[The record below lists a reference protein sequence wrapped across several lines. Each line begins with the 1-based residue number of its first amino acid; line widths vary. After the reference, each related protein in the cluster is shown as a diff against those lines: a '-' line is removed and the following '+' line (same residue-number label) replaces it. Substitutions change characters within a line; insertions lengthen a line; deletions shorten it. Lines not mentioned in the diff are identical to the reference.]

1 MSTLA
6 RMRIVHVVRQFHPAI
21 GGLESVVL
29 ALASAQLAQGHAV
42 RVVTL
47 NRIFNTSKS
56 DVLPHRDSVA
66 QVEIIRIPF
75 VGSHRYPIAP
85 TVINHI
91 VDADIVHVHGID
103 FFFDYLAWT
112 KPFHGRTLVASTHG
126 AFFHTQFAAALKR
139 IYFSTITRASLIWYG
154 GVAAVS
160 AADFE
165 TFRRIRSNGLVC
177 IENGVDVHKYAAASS
192 ELPQKSII
200 ALGRLSK
207 HKRLDHLISLVAA
220 LYRADA
226 EWKLHIVGRPWD
238 LSVRDLETI
247 ARGQDVS
254 EAVSIIASPGEDEIR
269 EIMGR
274 CSFIAS
280 ASEYEGFGLAAVEGM
295 SAGLLPILS
304 PIPSF
309 QRLVDRSGIGV
320 TVNFEHTDEAAV
332 QLLAKW
338 HESRNNYPE
347 QRRAAMHAALQ
358 YDWPNVCRQYQR
370 LYEGVMGTTTRSI
383 LDVPIQVITAD
394 AAIKLLDQRFNSRE
408 QTRVAFANANVLNI
422 AYTARDFR
430 QALQTSVVFNDGF
443 GVDIASRLLFGS
455 RFPDN
460 LNGTDFTPLYL
471 DKTKHR
477 FRIFLLGG
485 RRGVPD
491 RALCE
496 FAKRFPQHSFVG
508 CRDGYFSHTQNLAIV
523 NEISEL
529 GTDVVLV
536 ALGNPKQ
543 EIWLAENLA
552 QTGCTL
558 GFGVGALFDFNAG
571 AVHRAPQWVR
581 TIRFEWL
588 YRLLQ
593 EPQRLWRRYILGNPT
608 FLFRIIRSW
617 WSGARITS
625 ATLESSYD
633 L

>member
-6 RMRIVHVVRQFHPAI
+6 RMRIVHVVRQFHPAV

-29 ALASAQLAQGHAV
+29 ELASAQLAQGHAV

-47 NRIFNTSKS
+47 NRIFNSPKA

-66 QVEIIRIPF
+66 DVEVVRIPF
-75 VGSHRYPIAP
+75 FGSQRYPIAP

-112 KPFHGRTLVASTHG
+112 KPFHGRRLAASTHG

-139 IYFSTITRASLIWYG
+139 IYFLTITRASSTWYG
-154 GVAAVS
+154 GIAAVS

-165 TFRRIRSNGLVC
+165 TFRRIRSSGLVC

-207 HKRLDHLISLVAA
+207 HKRLDHLISFVAA
-220 LYRADA
+220 LCRGDA
-226 EWKLHIVGRPWD
+226 GWKLHIVGRPWD
-238 LSVRDLETI
+238 LSVRDLEAV
-247 ARGQDVS
+247 ARDQDAS
-254 EAVSIIASPGEDEIR
+254 EAVSIIASPGEEDIR
-269 EIMGR
+269 ETMGR

-280 ASEYEGFGLAAVEGM
+280 ASEYEGFGLAAIEGM
-295 SAGLLPILS
+295 SAGLFPILS
-304 PIPSF
+304 SIAPF
-309 QRLVDRSGIGV
+309 QQLVDRTGIGM
-320 TVNFEHTDEAAV
+320 TVNFEQTDKAAA

-338 HESRNNYPE
+338 HDLRKNYP
-347 QRRAAMHAALQ
+347 QNRCGAVQAASK

-370 LYEGVMGTTTRSI
+370 LYEGVTGTKTRSI
-383 LDVPIQVITAD
+383 LDIPIQVITAD
-394 AAIKLLDQRFNSRE
+394 GAVELLDQQFSSRTP
-408 QTRVAFANANVLNI
+408 TRVAFANANLLNV
-422 AYTARDFR
+422 AWTARDFR
-430 QALQTSVVFNDGF
+430 RTLQTSVVFNDGV

-485 RRGVPD
+485 RRGIAD
-491 RALCE
+491 RAMCE
-496 FAKRFPQHSFVG
+496 FSKRFPQHSFVG
-508 CRDGYFSHTQNLAIV
+508 CRDGYFSHAENLTIV
-523 NEISEL
+523 DEIRTLEA
-529 GTDVVLV
+529 DVVLV

-543 EIWLAENLA
+543 EIWLAENLTR
-552 QTGCTL
+552 TGCTL
-558 GFGVGALFDFNAG
+558 GLGVGALFDFSAG
-571 AVHRAPQWVR
+571 TVHRAPQWVR
-581 TIRFEWL
+581 AIRLEWL

-617 WSGARITS
+617 WSGARVTS
-625 ATLESSYD
+625 ATLETRYD
-633 L
+633 D